1 MKNMSYK
8 KIYFNRKGFAML
20 FTVLVVSLMLSI
32 GIGISNITYKQT
44 ILSSL
49 AKDSQIAFY
58 QADGG
63 VECGMYYDVTK
74 QSYPLG
80 ASVQNVPD
88 TIWCGDEIFTIND
101 SQSADDYFVY
111 QQKIDDT
118 SRPCATLL
126 IDKKTEPGVN
136 IVQSRGYNICS
147 SHPRQVE
154 RALEVRY

>member
-1 MKNMSYK
+1 MKYK
-8 KIYFNRKGFAML
+8 SNTNIYDTKGFAML

-63 VECGMYYDVTK
+63 VECGMYHDVT
-74 QSYPLG
+74 LG
-80 ASVQNVPD
+80 YFPFGTATQDAPSEF
-88 TIWCGDEIFTIND
+88 WCGDEIFELNGE
-101 SQSADDYFVY
+101 QSADDYFFY
-111 QQKIDDT
+111 QQRIEDT
-118 SRPCATLL
+118 SRPCATIL
-126 IDKKTEPGVN
+126 IDKATTVDVN
-136 IVQSRGYNICS
+136 IVQARGYNICT

>member
-1 MKNMSYK
+1 MKNKCYK
-8 KIYFNRKGFAML
+8 KIFFNKKGFAML

-63 VECGMYYDVTK
+63 VECMMYYDITK
-74 QSYPLG
+74 QSFPVGTAMQSAPRQL
-80 ASVQNVPD
+80 V
-88 TIWCGDEIFTIND
+88 CGDEVFEISDT
-101 SQSADDYFVY
+101 QSADDYFIY
-111 QQKIDDT
+111 QQKIEDP
-118 SRPCATLL
+118 SKPCATLL
-126 IDKKTEPGVN
+126 IDKVSVPDTS